1 NYKHD
6 IIIGT
11 DQNFIYIKR
20 DQHKNTHVLQDIFIT
35 NGFLPTITKFTRITH
50 ESATLIENI
59 YVSTKRKP
67 YIHSDILDVNIS
79 DHLPVIICVG
89 CDIRINKN
97 KPKITMSRNI
107 NETAKSKINT
117 LKSTSF

>member
-1 NYKHD
+1 MDYTKID
-6 IIIGT
+6 
-11 DQNFIYIKR
+11 K
-20 DQHKNTHVLQDIFIT
+20 HKNTQDLSDTFIT
-35 NGFLPTITKFTRITH
+35 NDFLPTITKSTRITH
-50 ESATLIENI
+50 TRATLFGNI

-107 NETAKSKINT
+107 NETANRK
-117 LKSTSF
+117 